1 MISHLYLFIG
11 VSYTFSQ
18 QKHCSPGLL
27 LLFPLLVPI
36 GPVLKQADLPI
47 MIQEKKKC
55 SLNIYVLYL
64 EKPRMWGMCLFHRKV
79 EMQKCF
85 LSHQQQWGMSNSKN
99 CSKVLFA
106 TAENLQPRI
115 LKEVSEGLPGP
126 QTAVICKI
134 YWKSQEATK
143 KVLTFHCWLNR
154 GHRDFWGQP
163 WFTLLQVVPAQ
174 LVQHTRCHAA
184 PKPGRDMPAAS
195 DREPTLKNGAAMTW
209 ISHVQLPWNWP
220 QTKSWLSRYERW
232 VSH

>member
-1 MISHLYLFIG
+1 VISHLYLFIG
-11 VSYTFSQ
+11 ISYAFSQ
-18 QKHCSPGLL
+18 QKHCSTGLL

-64 EKPRMWGMCLFHRKV
+64 EKSRMWGMCLFHRNV
-79 EMQKCF
+79 ETQKCF
-85 LSHQQQWGMSNSKN
+85 LSHQQQWGMSISKN

-143 KVLTFHCWLNR
+143 DQKSADISLLIKQRTSWFLRTAPVHIAAGCACAAGTAHAMSRCSQAR
-154 GHRDFWGQP
+154 KGH
-163 WFTLLQVVPAQ
+163 
-174 LVQHTRCHAA
+174 
-184 PKPGRDMPAAS
+184 AS
-195 DREPTLKNGAAMTW
+195 SFR
-209 ISHVQLPWNWP
+209 
-220 QTKSWLSRYERW
+220 SWTYT
-232 VSH
+232 